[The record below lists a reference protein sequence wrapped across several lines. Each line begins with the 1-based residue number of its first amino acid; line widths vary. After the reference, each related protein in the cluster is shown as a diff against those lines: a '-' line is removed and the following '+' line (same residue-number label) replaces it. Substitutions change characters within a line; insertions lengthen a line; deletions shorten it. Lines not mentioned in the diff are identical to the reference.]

1 MPSTF
6 VLTTPVTSGDPGQA
20 AWTNTNALPGG
31 VKFAQFAVFTSTGIP
46 GSDTTLQPFDVD
58 FTIPAGLLE
67 AGDLFFLS
75 FSMNVSVDG
84 GGNDSFVTGVQVGG
98 INSLTGVYTQNAG
111 SSGGFVYTSTFG
123 GVPVGG
129 AAGSLVS
136 GGISNEP
143 PYGTGSVQV
152 LGFAFFNVDT
162 TVPVPVR
169 VLWEWQAGA
178 QAGSS
183 AELTALQLQIIKQ
196 AP

>member
-31 VKFAQFAVFTSTGIP
+31 VKFAQFAVFNSTAIP

-67 AGDLFFLS
+67 AGDLFFFS
-75 FSMNVSVDG
+75 FALNVSVDG
-84 GGNDSFVTGVQVGG
+84 GGNDSFVTGVQIGG
-98 INSLTGVYTQNAG
+98 LNSLTGTYTQNAG
-111 SSGGFVYTSTFG
+111 SSGGFVYNSSFG
-123 GVPVGG
+123 GVPVAG
-129 AAGSLVS
+129 AAGSIVS
-136 GGISNEP
+136 GGIANEP
-143 PYGTGSVQV
+143 PYGTGSIQI
-152 LGFAFFNVDT
+152 LGFAFFNVDM

-169 VLWEWQAGA
+169 VVWEWQAGA